1 MSWRLRFQSSLT
13 GNSPSQ
19 QTLNALSEAELRE
32 ELLATISRPDFVEDI
47 IYRAKQ
53 MR

>member
-1 MSWRLRFQSSLT
+1 MEPTTISKLPDGRFALATDPQR
-13 GNSPSQ
+13 
-19 QTLNALSEAELRE
+19 ALSEPELRE
-32 ELLATISRPDFVEDI
+32 ELMATNSRPDIIEDV

>member
-1 MSWRLRFQSSLT
+1 MEPTEISKLPDGRF
-13 GNSPSQ
+13 
-19 QTLNALSEAELRE
+19 TLSTDPIRALSEAELRE
-32 ELLATISRPDFVEDI
+32 ELMATNSDPGVVEDI